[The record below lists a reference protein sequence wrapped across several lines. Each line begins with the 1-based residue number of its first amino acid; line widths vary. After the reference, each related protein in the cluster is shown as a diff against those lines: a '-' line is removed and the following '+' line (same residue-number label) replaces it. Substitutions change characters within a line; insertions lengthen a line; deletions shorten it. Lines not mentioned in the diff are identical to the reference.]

1 MASAV
6 CVLPCVGGSTAEH
19 ALGFMGRC
27 HVGDGRT
34 KATHQHSVIAVT
46 DMRFKFHS
54 QILAFPAF
62 PFQRASSGCGFHW
75 AKPLSF
81 VLYSHR
87 RWWSAPFD
95 SSANSSFIQQA
106 RWCMTFCGFRC
117 RGRGCATVHGMVL
130 VMEPSV
136 NSVLPFSQ
144 PQRIFLLRR
153 NTLQMDIHHA
163 KGEGYEGKG
172 GGGDRRGIWGV
183 GWGESSAQR

>member
-1 MASAV
+1 MDFIEPCFGIGHNLSLICQMTSEDIKHQLIIIIMLWGLWAHGQCCVRASLCRGQHCRTCSGVYGPVSRGRRADQ
-6 CVLPCVGGSTAEH
+6 GH
-19 ALGFMGRC
+19 APTFGDRC
-27 HVGDGRT
+27 Y
-34 KATHQHSVIAVT
+34 
-46 DMRFKFHS
+46 MRFKFHS

-117 RGRGCATVHGMVL
+117 RGRGVPRSTAW
-130 VMEPSV
+130 
-136 NSVLPFSQ
+136 
-144 PQRIFLLRR
+144 
-153 NTLQMDIHHA
+153 
-163 KGEGYEGKG
+163 Y
-172 GGGDRRGIWGV
+172 W
-183 GWGESSAQR
+183 